1 MDKRIIKTKRNIK
14 KTMISMLSEKS
25 FEEVTVN
32 ELCEKAETS
41 RITFYTHYSDKTELA
56 NDIIDDMTAFAKSE
70 FYRLQS
76 ENNQNG
82 DIVTEYLNLLDCIL
96 NTYRENYDFFA
107 HTNESPVLRALTLKF
122 INEYVGG
129 KIEKDRQRLNLRYP
143 FEMVRN
149 LLCDGI
155 RGFVITGRDAGYSN
169 EEVREYSH
177 DILKRLLVNDVLR
190 K

>member
-14 KTMISMLSEKS
+14 KTMITMLRDKC
-25 FEEVTVN
+25 FDDITVK

-41 RITFYTHYSDKTELA
+41 RITFYTHYSDKIELA

-76 ENNQNG
+76 ENNHHG
-82 DIVTEYLNLLDCIL
+82 DIVAEYLNLLDCIL
-96 NTYRENYDFFA
+96 NTYCENYDFFA

-155 RGFVITGRDAGYSN
+155 RGFIITGREAGYSV
-169 EEVREYSH
+169 EDIKEYSH
-177 DILKRLLVNDVLR
+177 DLLKRLLVNDVLR